1 MARPAGG
8 HLLRRCLIKRSAHL
22 LRRTWHN
29 PARLAQA
36 QATAST

>member
-1 MARPAGG
+1 VLA
-8 HLLRRCLIKRSAHL
+8 SAHL

-36 QATAST
+36 QATASA